1 MVESVEARTLKLL
14 EYQAKEYFRKHGIP
28 TPQGRMATTPGEARE
43 YAEALGKPVVV
54 KAQLPV
60 GGRGKAGGVKFADT
74 PGEAAE
80 AAEELLGM
88 SIKGLTV
95 ETLYVEEKLSI
106 VNEIYLGVTVDRR
119 NKAYVVLASGEGG
132 MDIEEVA
139 AETPERIVRHLVDP
153 IRGLRSYHARL
164 VAKRLGYE
172 GRKML
177 KLAEIVESLYKLA
190 LEMDAE
196 LTEINPLAEVEDGF
210 TAADARLN
218 VDNNAMF
225 RHEGLREKLLES
237 YRGELTEREMEARSQ
252 GLTYVELDG
261 DIGVIGNGAGLT
273 MATLDTVMLHGGR
286 AANFLDLGGGATS
299 ERISEATKFVLRDGR
314 TKTLLVNVLGG
325 ITRCDQ
331 IAEGVVEAWRG
342 VAAEKPVVVR
352 MMGTN
357 EEEGWKILNEA
368 GIETLGSMEEA
379 AELAVKLAE
388 AS

>member
-1 MVESVEARTLKLL
+1 LKLL
-14 EYQAKEYFRKHGIP
+14 EYEAKEYFRRHGIP
-28 TPQGRMATTPGEARE
+28 TPQGRMVTTSREARD
-43 YAEALGKPVVV
+43 YTAELGKPVVI

-60 GGRGKAGGVKFADT
+60 GGRGKAGGVKFADA
-74 PGEAAE
+74 PEEAAE
-80 AAEELLGM
+80 AAEALLGM
-88 SIKGLTV
+88 KIKGLPV
-95 ETLYVEEKLSI
+95 KKLYVEEKLSI

-119 NKAYVVLASGEGG
+119 NKAYVVLASSEGG

-139 AETPERIVRHLVDP
+139 AKAPERIVRHLVDP
-153 IRGLRSYHARL
+153 VHGLRSYHANL
-164 VAKRLGYE
+164 VAKRVGYG
-172 GRKML
+172 GRKMRR
-177 KLAEIVESLYKLA
+177 LAAVVESLYELA

-196 LTEINPLAEVEDGF
+196 LTEINPLAEVENGF

-218 VDNNAMF
+218 VDNNALF
-225 RHEGLREKLLES
+225 RHRELEERLLES

-261 DIGVIGNGAGLT
+261 DIGIIGNGAGLT

-286 AANFLDLGGGATS
+286 AANFLDLGGGATP
-299 ERISEATKFVLRDGR
+299 ERIGEAAKFVLSDER
-314 TKTLLVNVLGG
+314 TRALLVNVLGG
-325 ITRCDQ
+325 ITRCDHA
-331 IAEGVVEAWRG
+331 AEGI
-342 VAAEKPVVVR
+342 VAARRELGVEKPVVVR

-357 EEEGWKILNEA
+357 EEEGRKILNEA

>member
-1 MVESVEARTLKLL
+1 LKLL
-14 EYQAKEYFRKHGIP
+14 EYEAKDYFRRHGIP
-28 TPQGRMATTPGEARE
+28 TPQGRMVTTSREARE
-43 YAEALGKPVVV
+43 YATELGKPVVI

-60 GGRGKAGGVKFADT
+60 GGRGKAGGIRFADT
-74 PGEAAE
+74 PEEAAE
-80 AAEELLGM
+80 VAEALLGTR
-88 SIKGLTV
+88 IKGLPV
-95 ETLYVEEKLSI
+95 EKLYVEEKLRI

-119 NKAYVVLASGEGG
+119 NKSYVVLASSEGG

-139 AETPERIVRHLVDP
+139 TKTPDRIVRHLVDP
-153 IRGLRSYHARL
+153 LHGLRGYHARL
-164 VAKRLGYE
+164 VAKRLGYG

-177 KLAEIVESLYKLA
+177 QFADFVESLFGLA

-218 VDNNAMF
+218 VDNNALF
-225 RHEGLREKLLES
+225 RHRELEERLLES
-237 YRGELTEREMEARSQ
+237 YRGELTKREMEARSQ

-286 AANFLDLGGGATS
+286 AANFLDLGGGATPQQ
-299 ERISEATKFVLRDGR
+299 IGEATEFVIRDER
-314 TKTLLVNVLGG
+314 TRALLVNVLGG
-325 ITRCDQ
+325 ITRCDH
-331 IAEGVVEAWRG
+331 IAEGVVAAWRR

-357 EEEGWKILNEA
+357 EEEGRRILREA
-368 GIETLGSMEEA
+368 GIKTLRSMENA

>member
-1 MVESVEARTLKLL
+1 LKLL
-14 EYQAKEYFRKHGIP
+14 EYEAKEYFRRHGIP
-28 TPQGRMATTPGEARE
+28 TPQGRMVTTSREARD
-43 YAEALGKPVVV
+43 YTAELCKPVVI

-60 GGRGKAGGVKFADT
+60 GGRGKAGGVRFADT
-74 PGEAAE
+74 PEEAAE
-80 AAEELLGM
+80 AAEALLGM
-88 SIKGLTV
+88 KIKGLPV
-95 ETLYVEEKLSI
+95 EKLYVEEKLSI

-119 NKAYVVLASGEGG
+119 NKSYVVLASSEGG

-139 AETPERIVRHLVDP
+139 AKTPDRIVRHLVDP
-153 IRGLRSYHARL
+153 VHGLRSYHANL
-164 VAKRLGYE
+164 VAKRLGYG

-177 KLAEIVESLYKLA
+177 QFAAVVGSLYELA

-218 VDNNAMF
+218 VDNNALF
-225 RHEGLREKLLES
+225 RHRELEERLLES

-261 DIGVIGNGAGLT
+261 NIGIIGNGAGLT

-286 AANFLDLGGGATS
+286 AANFLDLGGGATP
-299 ERISEATKFVLRDGR
+299 ERIGEATKFVLGDER
-314 TKTLLVNVLGG
+314 TRALFVNVLGG
-325 ITRCDQ
+325 ITRCDHA
-331 IAEGVVEAWRG
+331 AEGI
-342 VAAEKPVVVR
+342 VAARRELRVKKPIVVR

-357 EEEGWKILNEA
+357 EEEGRKILNEA
-368 GIETLGSMEEA
+368 GIETLSSMEEA

-388 AS
+388 AN

>member
-1 MVESVEARTLKLL
+1 MKLL
-14 EYQAKEYFRKHGIP
+14 EYEAKEYFRRHGIS
-28 TPQGRMATTPGEARE
+28 TPQGRMVTTPREARD
-43 YAEALGKPVVV
+43 YTAELGKPVVI

-60 GGRGKAGGVKFADT
+60 GGRGKAGGVRFADT
-74 PGEAAE
+74 PEEAAE
-80 AAEELLGM
+80 VADALLGM
-88 SIKGLTV
+88 RIKGLTV
-95 ETLYVEEKLSI
+95 EKLYVEEKLRI

-119 NKAYVVLASGEGG
+119 NKAYVVLASSEGG

-139 AETPERIVRHLVDP
+139 AKTPERIVRHLVDP
-153 IRGLRSYHARL
+153 VHGLRSYHGNL
-164 VAKRLGYE
+164 VAKRLGYG

-177 KLAEIVESLYKLA
+177 QFAAVVESLYELA

-218 VDNNAMF
+218 VDNNALF
-225 RHEGLREKLLES
+225 RHRELEERLLES
-237 YRGELTEREMEARSQ
+237 YQSELTEREMKARSK

-261 DIGVIGNGAGLT
+261 NIGIIGNGAGLT
-273 MATLDTVMLHGGR
+273 MATLDTVMLYGGR
-286 AANFLDLGGGATS
+286 AANFLDLGGGAAP
-299 ERISEATKFVLRDGR
+299 ERIDEAAKFVLGDER

-325 ITRCDQ
+325 ITRCDH
-331 IAEGVVEAWRG
+331 IAEGVVAARRE
-342 VAAEKPVVVR
+342 VAVEKPIVVR

-357 EEEGWKILNEA
+357 EEEGRKILKEA

>member
-1 MVESVEARTLKLL
+1 LKLL
-14 EYQAKEYFRKHGIP
+14 EYEAKEYFRRHGIP
-28 TPQGRMATTPGEARE
+28 TPQGRMITTPREARD
-43 YAEALGKPVVV
+43 YTAELGKPVVI

-60 GGRGKAGGVKFADT
+60 GGRGKAGGVRFADT
-74 PGEAAE
+74 PEEAT
-80 AAEELLGM
+80 AAANALLGM
-88 SIKGLTV
+88 KIKGLKV
-95 ETLYVEEKLSI
+95 EKLYVEEKLRI
-106 VNEIYLGVTVDRR
+106 VNEIYLGITVDRR
-119 NKAYVVLASGEGG
+119 NKAYVLLASREGG

-139 AETPERIVRHLVDP
+139 ARTPERIVRHLVDP
-153 IRGLRSYHARL
+153 VHGLRSYHGNL
-164 VAKRLGYE
+164 VAKRLGYG

-177 KLAEIVESLYKLA
+177 QFTAVVESLYELA

-196 LTEINPLAEVEDGF
+196 ITEINPLAEVEDGF

-218 VDNNAMF
+218 VDNNALF
-225 RHEGLREKLLES
+225 RHRELEERLLES

-261 DIGVIGNGAGLT
+261 NIGIIGNGAGLT

-286 AANFLDLGGGATS
+286 AANFLDLGGGATP
-299 ERISEATKFVLRDGR
+299 ERIGEAAKFVLGDER
-314 TKTLLVNVLGG
+314 TRALLVNVLGG
-325 ITRCDQ
+325 ITRCDH
-331 IAEGVVEAWRG
+331 IAEGVVAARRE
-342 VAAEKPVVVR
+342 VAVEKPVVVR

-357 EEEGWKILNEA
+357 EEEGRKILKEA